1 MLLTS
6 PLLGAIISGV
16 LLSAL
21 AAPTQDDLAKRELAL
36 TVLARA
42 QQEGGPAL
50 QFARQLLGGGSS
62 FAPYTVACPSNVTW
76 VRSATVGSAV
86 TISPADDANPSQGLS
101 SGEQSYLA
109 QRQQYIQA
117 AVTAQAAAHGIP
129 TPPRLPVIGFAL
141 SGGGYRAMQ

>member
-6 PLLGAIISGV
+6 PLLGAIVSGG
-16 LLSAL
+16 LFAL
-21 AAPTQDDLAKRELAL
+21 AAPTQDELARRELAL

-76 VRSATVGSAV
+76 VRSATVSDAV
-86 TISPADDANPSQGLS
+86 TSAS
-101 SGEQSYLA
+101 
-109 QRQQYIQA
+109 
-117 AVTAQAAAHGIP
+117 
-129 TPPRLPVIGFAL
+129 TPLIRRRACPVASRATSL
-141 SGGGYRAMQ
+141 SGSNTSKPL

>member
-1 MLLTS
+1 MLITS
-6 PLLGAIISGV
+6 PLLGAIVSGV
-16 LLSAL
+16 LLPAL

-42 QQEGGPAL
+42 KQEGGPAL

-62 FAPYTVACPSNVTW
+62 FAPYTVACPNNVTW
-76 VRSATVGSAV
+76 VRSATVSGRGDLQCHV
-86 TISPADDANPSQGLS
+86 DADRSQGLS